1 MEPCY
6 QVKYK
11 SGNCDC
17 LKIRTKLQVNF
28 ILIIIFK
35 LLFLNALVTVIN
47 KEVEIN
53 LKYKINSKKV
63 NSVI

>member
-17 LKIRTKLQVNF
+17 LKIRTKLQLNF

-35 LLFLNALVTVIN
+35 LLFLNALVTVTN
-47 KEVEIN
+47 KEVEIV
-53 LKYKINSKKV
+53 LKL
-63 NSVI
+63 